1 MIFACH
7 VDDQTAN
14 KVIHYRTSLQSMAF
28 PLFEHLFPSSMGCNE
43 MGYYSSRDRVAQ
55 WMLNAESQRRQA
67 PRRVATA
74 KRATSSVYTNTRQNM
89 SSTQQ
94 NALKRPRATSI
105 VKRTHHL
112 SHIQQLPAE
121 TEPAAQD
128 ETFIQAQLL
137 RSICTALTIVGYDS
151 VKPSAL
157 EMFRAEVEECET
169 LQLRNRVCAG
179 G

>member
-1 MIFACH
+1 MT
-7 VDDQTAN
+7 V
-14 KVIHYRTSLQSMAF
+14 TSFKDLN
-28 PLFEHLFPSSMGCNE
+28 SSLVGYNE
-43 MGYYSSRDRVAQ
+43 MGYYSNRDRVAR
-55 WMLNAESQRRQA
+55 WMLNAESQCRQA

-89 SSTQQ
+89 SSIQQ
-94 NALKRPRATSI
+94 NALKRPRATST

-112 SHIQQLPAE
+112 THIQQLPAE

-169 LQLRNRVCAG
+169 MQLRKQTCADG
-179 G
+179 